1 MLRRTILDTYSNVQ
15 YSTTLKTESENSG
28 KKKNNKTGSE
38 LMCLLPKLKRLSVS
52 KLVPDPVL
60 SRFRP

>member
-1 MLRRTILDTYSNVQ
+1 MIEESGSGRPKNTWIRIRN
-15 YSTTLKTESENSG
+15 TE
-28 KKKNNKTGSE
+28 KNKTGSE
-38 LMCLLPKLKRLSVS
+38 LMSLLPKLKRLSVS